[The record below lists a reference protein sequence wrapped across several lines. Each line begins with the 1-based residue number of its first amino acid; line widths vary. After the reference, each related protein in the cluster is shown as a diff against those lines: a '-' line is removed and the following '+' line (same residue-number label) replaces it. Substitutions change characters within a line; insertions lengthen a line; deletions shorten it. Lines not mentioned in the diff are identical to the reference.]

1 MSDDWLQH
9 GHEIDGVELTP
20 VLSSSGALDGR
31 AAAPSKPRWT
41 SGWRG
46 LIVGG
51 TIALLATLGI
61 VGVANA
67 IGDNLFPSM
76 GSARPSSV
84 WLNPVPPTEPAATT
98 STTAPASTTTTSTT
112 PPAVSP
118 TTEATTS
125 SSVAT
130 TALVPSTSSSTTGD
144 DDRGGDDEPD
154 EPDEPDDSDSS
165 GRSGSGRDSDR
176 DSDDD

>member
-1 MSDDWLQH
+1 MSDAVSRRTGQTGAVSDDWLQH
-9 GHEIDGVELTP
+9 GHEMEGVELTP

-31 AAAPSKPRWT
+31 AATPSTPRWT

-51 TIALLATLGI
+51 AIALLATLGI

-84 WLNPVPPTEPAATT
+84 WLNPVPATA
-98 STTAPASTTTTSTT
+98 TTAPNTATTTS
-112 PPAVSP
+112 P
-118 TTEATTS
+118 
-125 SSVAT
+125 
-130 TALVPSTSSSTTGD
+130 VPSTSASTGED
-144 DDRGGDDEPD
+144 DDRGGKGGDD

-165 GRSGSGRDSDR
+165 GRSSSGSGRDDDR
-176 DSDDD
+176 DDNDED